1 MTVKNG
7 NNIKFVWE
15 ALPLMRKKKAPV
27 SLATARAIKVF
38 PVPGG
43 PYNNIPR
50 GGLIPIAYNQF
61 NCSKNISFNL
71 GTQQSCKLKVV
82 P

>member
-1 MTVKNG
+1 MFKIINPVLVVLYQPL
-7 NNIKFVWE
+7 IK
-15 ALPLMRKKKAPV
+15 KKKAPV

-50 GGLIPIAYNQF
+50 GGLIPIA
-61 NCSKNISFNL
+61 
-71 GTQQSCKLKVV
+71 
-82 P
+82 